1 MKYDK
6 KRMQQKLGY
15 QSPVNF
21 REQAA

>member
-1 MKYDK
+1 
-6 KRMQQKLGY
+6 MQQKLSY

>member
-1 MKYDK
+1 
-6 KRMQQKLGY
+6 MQQKLGH

>member
-6 KRMQQKLGY
+6 KRMQQKLSY